1 MEAFKRMLV
10 EKGIK
15 PTYQRIKIIEYLYQN
30 RIHPTVEMIFAA
42 LYDSVPTLSKTTI
55 YNTLDLFREHHLVNT
70 ISITGSE
77 IRYDYDSAAHQHF
90 MCQQCGQIYDL
101 QINCA
106 AQGIQE
112 LDGHQVNSVECY
124 LRGTCKNCLT
134 QTKNSN

>member
-10 EKGIK
+10 AKGIK

-42 LYDSVPTLSKTTI
+42 LYDIVPTLSKTTI
-55 YNTLDLFREHHLVNT
+55 YNTLDLFHEHHLVNT

-77 IRYDYDSAAHQHF
+77 IRYDYDYAAHQHF

-112 LDGHQVNSVECY
+112 LDGHHVNSIECY
-124 LRGTCKNCLT
+124 ARGTCKNCLV
-134 QTKNSN
+134 QTKNSH